1 MRIPGSYADIVP
13 RVLSGVVLAALG
25 LVAVLLGG
33 WWFRAAV
40 FLVIAAIVWE
50 LGRMLA
56 SAPDVGA
63 PGQGGAVA
71 VPGAVP
77 ALGPNVLRVAAAV
90 TAALVVGVATIDPG
104 PGLVLLA
111 VPSLLVLTLPVP
123 HRRVVAAYLLLVCV
137 GGAGFLSLREGF
149 GALWL
154 IWLVLVVVGSDV
166 AGYFAGRTFGGPKLW
181 PRVSPKKTWS
191 GTVAGW
197 AVALALGLAFLWPLQ
212 QGWSFVALTLFVC
225 IAGQAGDIAE
235 SALKRRVGVKDSSQ
249 LIPGHGGVTDR
260 FDAMLAAAL
269 AFHLAA
275 LAGLVAQG

>member
-1 MRIPGSYADIVP
+1 MRIPGRYADIVP

-56 SAPDVGA
+56 PGEHA
-63 PGQGGAVA
+63 PGDGG
-71 VPGAVP
+71 P
-77 ALGPNVLRVAAAV
+77 ARGPNAVRGAAAAV
-90 TAALVVGVATIDPG
+90 AALVVGVATIDPG

-111 VPSLLVLTLPVP
+111 VPSALVLTLPVP
-123 HRRVVAAYLLLVCV
+123 HRRAVAAYLLLVCV
-137 GGAGFLSLREGF
+137 GGAGFVGLREGF

-154 IWLVLVVVGSDV
+154 LWLVLVVVGSDV

-197 AVALALGLAFLWPLQ
+197 AVALAVGVAFLWPLG
-212 QGWSFVALTLFVC
+212 QGAGFVALTLAIC

-249 LIPGHGGVTDR
+249 LIPGHGGVMDR
-260 FDAMLAAAL
+260 FDAMLGAAV

>member
-25 LVAVLLGG
+25 LASVLLGG

-56 SAPDVGA
+56 SAQDERGPDEHGPGDGRPA
-63 PGQGGAVA
+63 P
-71 VPGAVP
+71 
-77 ALGPNVLRVAAAV
+77 GPNVLRVAAAA

-104 PGLVLLA
+104 AGLVLLA
-111 VPSLLVLTLPVP
+111 VPSALVLTLPLP
-123 HRRVVAAYLLLVCV
+123 HRRAVAAYLLLVCV
-137 GGAGFLSLREGF
+137 GGAGFLGLREGF
-149 GALWL
+149 EALWL
-154 IWLVLVVVGSDV
+154 LWLVLVVVGSDV

-197 AVALALGLAFLWPLQ
+197 AVALALALAFLWPLG
-212 QGWSFVALTLFVC
+212 QGAGFVVLTLAIC

-249 LIPGHGGVTDR
+249 LIPGHGGVMDR
-260 FDAMLAAAL
+260 FDAMLGAAV